1 MGGKGGGGDG
11 GAAAAAAAEA
21 ARKARIAGNID
32 AVKRQFFAPETLRE
46 VPDASTVPD
55 PIFGQRTVPKSFY
68 QDQYDDVGQ
77 TRYVP
82 EQFVINQAEIDQAQ
96 KAIDDANEFNANR
109 PLTGNPTEA
118 RLASFQDIEDRVRQ
132 RFLPDFEQDIKDA
145 KRELGFALSRRSLRG
160 SSAQADAEERLQ
172 DRIGEGRREID
183 QRVAGAR
190 SEKEAFDQQLLN
202 NLISQAQSDISRSS
216 LLGGVGSSFLAN
228 TNRAI
233 TGANQ
238 QAFGNIFQDVGSLFK
253 EINDQRAI
261 QQGLSNAALFANQ
274 LRQDPTNLFSSQKG
288 TSGNITDF
296 S

>member
-1 MGGKGGGGDG
+1 M
-11 GAAAAAAAEA
+11 
-21 ARKARIAGNID
+21 
-32 AVKRQFFAPETLRE
+32 
-46 VPDASTVPD
+46 
-55 PIFGQRTVPKSFY
+55 
-68 QDQYDDVGQ
+68 
-77 TRYVP
+77 
-82 EQFVINQAEIDQAQ
+82 
-96 KAIDDANEFNANR
+96 
-109 PLTGNPTEA
+109 
-118 RLASFQDIEDRVRQ
+118 
-132 RFLPDFEQDIKDA
+132 
-145 KRELGFALSRRSLRG
+145 SRRSLRG

-172 DRIGEGRREID
+172 DRIGEGRREIA

-202 NLISQAQSDISRSS
+202 NLISQAKSDISSS
-216 LLGGVGSSFLAN
+216 SMLGGVGSSFFAN
-228 TNRAI
+228 NNSAI